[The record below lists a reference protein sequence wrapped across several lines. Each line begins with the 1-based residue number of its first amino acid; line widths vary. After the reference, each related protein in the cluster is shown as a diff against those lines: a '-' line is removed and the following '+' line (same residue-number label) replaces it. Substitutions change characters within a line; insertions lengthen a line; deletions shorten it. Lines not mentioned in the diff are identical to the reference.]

1 MLGRSLLRTCSWQV
15 DWHQRA
21 DTRVQSCHAWQAEKW
36 PASRPALLF
45 HSNSISLPFPCKQ
58 SMANMALAL
67 TNLGASVLS
76 AERTRLLLAGF
87 DAHAVA
93 QPLAAY
99 RHQVCGAR
107 LCCTGTQ
114 R

>member
-1 MLGRSLLRTCSWQV
+1 
-15 DWHQRA
+15 
-21 DTRVQSCHAWQAEKW
+21 
-36 PASRPALLF
+36 
-45 HSNSISLPFPCKQ
+45 
-58 SMANMALAL
+58 MANMALAL